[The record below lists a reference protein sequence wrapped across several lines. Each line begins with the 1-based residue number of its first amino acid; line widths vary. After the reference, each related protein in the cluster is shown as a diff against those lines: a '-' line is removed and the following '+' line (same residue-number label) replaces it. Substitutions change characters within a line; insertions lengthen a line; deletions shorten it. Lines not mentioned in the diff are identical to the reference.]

1 MSVTLTP
8 NLGLGKA
15 DPNDLYDVLLVNSN
29 LDILD
34 TAYAAAAAG
43 SNLSVITSSTRPGS
57 PIANR
62 FYWETDTRRL
72 YLYTGGAWVQIAGPT
87 LPVALTTGTTI
98 PTNCALGR
106 RFRGT
111 MTQNGTLSVPTNA
124 VDGMD
129 VVWELT
135 ASGGPW
141 TLSLS
146 SGVGGFV
153 FSSDVTA
160 LTPIESGK
168 TDILGGTYH
177 GPTQRWRVMSYA
189 KGFTAS

>member
-1 MSVTLTP
+1 MPLTLTP

-15 DPNDLYDVLLVNSN
+15 DPQDMYDVLVVNNN

-43 SNLSVITSSTRPGS
+43 SNLSVITSATRPGS
-57 PIANR
+57 PVANR

-72 YLYTGGAWVQIAGPT
+72 YLYTGGAWVQISGPS
-87 LPVALTTGTTI
+87 LPIDLTTGATI

-111 MTQNGTLSVPTNA
+111 MTTNGTLSVPTNA

-129 VVWELT
+129 AVWEFT
-135 ASGGPW
+135 ASGAAR
-141 TLSLS
+141 TLSLAT
-146 SGVGGFV
+146 GVGGFV
-153 FSSDVTA
+153 FSADVPA
-160 LTPIESGK
+160 LTAIESGK
-168 TDILGGTYH
+168 TDIIGATYH
-177 GPTQRWRVMSYA
+177 GPNQRWRLMSYA

>member
-1 MSVTLTP
+1 MAPTLTP
-8 NLGLGKA
+8 NLQLGKA
-15 DPNDLYDVLLVNSN
+15 DPQDLYDVLLVNSN
-29 LDILD
+29 LDKLD
-34 TAYAAAAAG
+34 VAYAAAAAG
-43 SNLSVITSSTRPGS
+43 SNLSVITSITRPGS
-57 PIANR
+57 PVANR

-72 YLYTGGAWVQIAGPT
+72 YLYTGGAWVQVSGPS
-87 LPVALTTGTTI
+87 LPIALTTGTTI

-129 VVWELT
+129 AVWEFT
-135 ASGGPW
+135 ADATPR
-141 TLSLS
+141 TLSLTT
-146 SGVGGFV
+146 GVGGFV

-160 LTPIESGK
+160 LTPIEALK
-168 TDILGGTYH
+168 TDMLGATYH
-177 GPTQRWRVMSYA
+177 GPTQRWRLMSYA